1 MLPIAIMAI
10 GNTGPL

>member
-1 MLPIAIMAI
+1 MAITAI

>member
-1 MLPIAIMAI
+1 MAVMAI